1 MSLFIGGINQPE
13 LITEKNIQM
22 AAKEAGLGQKMA
34 MEIWKTMEDSFE
46 DSLERAALHL
56 QNNGLKNVMKIKQ
69 QMIEINREKRKK
81 Q

>member
-1 MSLFIGGINQPE
+1 
-13 LITEKNIQM
+13 M